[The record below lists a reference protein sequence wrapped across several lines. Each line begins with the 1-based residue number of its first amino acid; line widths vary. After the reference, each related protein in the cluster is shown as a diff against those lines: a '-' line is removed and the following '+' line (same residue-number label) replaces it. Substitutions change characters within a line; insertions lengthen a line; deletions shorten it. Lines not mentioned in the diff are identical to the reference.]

1 MNTLKKVV
9 ENWQDY
15 QLTILNYLRKHSKD
29 EMLSEDLAHD
39 IFLKIYRLSLMP
51 EYRVQNL
58 RSWIFQLAHNTLTD
72 YYRRPIGKCL
82 CTENVDTLSLHPE
95 QNPYLE
101 LADYVRPLLTCLPE
115 TYAKP
120 LALELDGLPQKDIA
134 TELQLDLSTAKS
146 RIQRSRKKMHGL
158 FYECFHLELDAS
170 GRVENFEVRSDC
182 QTLQR
187 FLSEMRQSFAPS
199 MHLFEA

>member
-1 MNTLKKVV
+1 MNSLKKVSA
-9 ENWQDY
+9 NWQEY
-15 QLTILNYLRKHSKD
+15 QPAILNYLKKHSKD
-29 EMLSEDLAHD
+29 EMLSQDLAHD
-39 IFLKIYRLSLMP
+39 IFLKIHRLSLRS

-58 RSWIFQLAHNTLTD
+58 RSWLFQLAHNALAD
-72 YYRRPIGKCL
+72 HYRRPIEKCL
-82 CTENVDTLSLHPE
+82 CEENVGTLSLHPE

-115 TYAKP
+115 TYATP

-134 TELQLDLSTAKS
+134 RYLQLDLSTTKS

-158 FYECFHLELDAS
+158 FYECFHLELVAS

-187 FLSEMRQSFAPS
+187 FLAEMRQSFSPN
-199 MHLFEA
+199 MHLFRA

>member
-1 MNTLKKVV
+1 MNSLKKVIA
-9 ENWQDY
+9 NWQEY
-15 QLTILNYLRKHSKD
+15 QPAILNYLRKHSKD
-29 EMLSEDLAHD
+29 EMLSEDLVHD
-39 IFLKIYRLSLMP
+39 IFLKIHRLSLRP
-51 EYRVQNL
+51 EYRVQNQ
-58 RSWIFQLAHNTLTD
+58 RSWLFQLAHNTLSD
-72 YYRRPIGKCL
+72 HFRKPIEKCL
-82 CTENVDTLSLHPE
+82 CTDNAGMVSSHPE

-134 TELQLDLSTAKS
+134 TQLQLDLSTTKS

-158 FYECFHLELDAS
+158 FYECFHLVLDAS
-170 GRVENFEVRSDC
+170 GRVESFEVRSDC

-187 FLSEMRQSFAPS
+187 FLAEMRQSFAPG
-199 MHLFEA
+199 MHLFGA

>member
-1 MNTLKKVV
+1 MNSLKKVI
-9 ENWQDY
+9 EDWQEY
-15 QLTILNYLRKHSKD
+15 QPAILNYLRKHSKD

-39 IFLKIYRLSLMP
+39 IFLKIHRLSLRT
-51 EYRVQNL
+51 EYRVQSL
-58 RSWIFQLAHNTLTD
+58 RSWLFQLAHNTLTD
-72 YYRRPIGKCL
+72 HYRKPIEKCL
-82 CTENVDTLSLHPE
+82 CKENAGMVSYHPE

-101 LADYVRPLLTCLPE
+101 LADYVRPLLTCLPA

-134 TELQLDLSTAKS
+134 KHLQLDLSTAKS

-187 FLSEMRQSFAPS
+187 FLAEMRQSFAPR